1 MDKFLPAV
9 FLTVSHFLL
18 ARFIR
23 MPDMLAMSSA
33 AKNSPKSKS
42 LATASAN
49 GESVT
54 QIAFPIVG
62 VEALA
67 GGLEAFTQLLSHL
80 PENTG
85 MAFVIGQYL
94 VPD

>member
-1 MDKFLPAV
+1 
-9 FLTVSHFLL
+9 
-18 ARFIR
+18 
-23 MPDMLAMSSA
+23 MSSA

-62 VEALA
+62 FGASA

-80 PENTG
+80 PEN
-85 MAFVIGQYL
+85 IGGPLTQWL
-94 VPD
+94 ALGPDGS